1 MNTIKRS
8 TLAAACSAALMLS
21 ASAHADMPT
30 FYGTLDYSLT
40 YSSAG
45 VGTQQTGQE
54 GWLLENNFTR
64 LGLRGSEKISESTEF
79 FYRAEVG
86 LNADDSSNTFSSRP
100 TYVGLKHDVAGAIS
114 FGRIDPVLKMI
125 KGGADIFGLTTMTM
139 DRIFA
144 GNKRHGDSMEY
155 RSAKWN
161 NIHLGASVILKD
173 DADSPYD
180 SNYQVAIT
188 YGDKQFSNSNL
199 YLAAA
204 YGDGIEGIEAIRGVA
219 QYKLNNLKLGLIV
232 QDTQALEGFNKDTT
246 HYEDREGFGYIVNA
260 VYQHNNWKFKA
271 QFGQDDSGTGRVVNE
286 IYKAGAFT
294 GGDTPSMTQW
304 ALGAEYKMARQ
315 LTMHTELGQYRI
327 DDYSEFDDDIVAVG
341 LKYQF

>member
-1 MNTIKRS
+1 MNTMKRS
-8 TLAAACSAALMLS
+8 TLAAACTAALMLS

-45 VGTQQTGQE
+45 IGTQTIGQD

-64 LGLRGSEKISESTEF
+64 LGLRGSEALSESTEF

-86 LNADDSSNTFSSRP
+86 LNADDNGDTFSSRP
-100 TYVGLKHDVAGAIS
+100 TYVGLKHNVAGAIS
-114 FGRIDPVLKMI
+114 FGRIDPVLKMV
-125 KGGADIFGLTTMTM
+125 KGGVDIFGLTNMTM
-139 DRIFA
+139 DRVFA
-144 GNKRHGDSMEY
+144 GNKRHGDSLEY
-155 RSAKWN
+155 RSAKWH

-173 DADSPYD
+173 DANSPYD
-180 SNYQVAIT
+180 SNYQLALT

-219 QYKLNNLKLGLIV
+219 QYKLNHLKLGVIV
-232 QDTQALEGFNKDTT
+232 QSTKALEGFNKDTT
-246 HYEDREGFGYIVNA
+246 HYASRDGFGYIVNA
-260 VYQHNNWKFKA
+260 QYHVKDWKFKA
-271 QFGQDDSGTGRVVNE
+271 QFAQDDSGTGRVVNE
-286 IYKAGAFT
+286 VYKAGAFS
-294 GGDTPSMTQW
+294 GDEAPKMTQI

-315 LTMHTELGQYRI
+315 VTMHTELGQYRV
-327 DDYSEFDDDIVAVG
+327 DGYSDYDDDIVSVG